1 MLSHWSR
8 LWALLCLVLIIQ
20 QVNGEAFRIAPRA
33 DDEDQQKTRSIESAS
48 TFTRQHGS
56 TTKTAE
62 ASEKKTESAE
72 ATDSKSETK
81 SISVTASKTE
91 KTQSS
96 DPTSTS
102 TDSSLES
109 GLDDS
114 SYFNCNAE

>member
-1 MLSHWSR
+1 MFSHWSR

-20 QVNGEAFRIAPRA
+20 QVSGEAFRIAPRA
-33 DDEDQQKTRSIESAS
+33 DDEDQQKTTSIESAS
-48 TFTRQHGS
+48 TFSRQHS
-56 TTKTAE
+56 SATKTAE

-72 ATDSKSETK
+72 ATDSKSETE
-81 SISVTASKTE
+81 SISVKASETE

-114 SYFNCNAE
+114 SYFNCNA